1 MQIIYGILLISLL
14 ILFIVLIK
22 HLHLHASTDRA
33 SHKVAEFLEEHLE
46 LHNAKK
52 TVNSSTTK
60 PTNLKKKA

>member
-14 ILFIVLIK
+14 VLFIVLIK
-22 HLHLHASTDRA
+22 HLHIHASTDRA

-52 TVNSSTTK
+52 TVDSNVSK
-60 PTNLKKKA
+60 PKAVKKKA